1 MLTIAMGILIA
12 VVLLFGFGFI
22 ATASV
27 VWFFTI
33 PKNARCLPPPDKY

>member
-1 MLTIAMGILIA
+1 MLTIALGIVIA
-12 VVLLFGFGFI
+12 VILLFGFGFI

-33 PKNARCLPPPDKY
+33 PKNARYNPSPDEN